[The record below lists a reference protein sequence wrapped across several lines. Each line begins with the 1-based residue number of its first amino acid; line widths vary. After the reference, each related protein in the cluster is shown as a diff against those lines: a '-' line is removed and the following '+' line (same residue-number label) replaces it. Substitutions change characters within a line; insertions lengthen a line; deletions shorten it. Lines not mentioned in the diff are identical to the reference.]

1 MHSLIALDAEHHR
14 LTESITWADN
24 RASKYAE
31 LINKE
36 HQGSDIYQR
45 RNTNS
50 SDVTII

>member
-1 MHSLIALDAEHHR
+1 MHSLIALDTQHHR

-31 LINKE
+31 LINKNIKV
-36 HQGSDIYQR
+36 QTSINAQ
-45 RNTNS
+45 NTNS